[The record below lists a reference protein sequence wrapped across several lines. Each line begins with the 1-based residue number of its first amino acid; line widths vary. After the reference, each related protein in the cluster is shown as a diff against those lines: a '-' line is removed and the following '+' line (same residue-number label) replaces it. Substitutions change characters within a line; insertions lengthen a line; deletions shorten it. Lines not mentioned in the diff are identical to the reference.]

1 MSYMRPKSLLDI
13 LVKADVNT
21 KKQISE
27 AKQQR
32 LLKTKA
38 FLTSIAEEPT
48 TSSSPVLIQT
58 SIRNFFQAAPKTQPP
73 TLTRGGATSNS
84 PELSQTPKNSV
95 GFPTN
100 PFSQTILKACPKFR
114 CKYCPYIDVS
124 GSLCC
129 KTTGQEILTKKN
141 VHCHSSN
148 LIYVITCKTCGK
160 HYVGETK
167 RKLFER
173 LYEHLRN
180 INLAID
186 AHLDKRGRP
195 VDDNIHPV
203 GLHFAQP
210 DHNGTKDLKIQVLDF
225 VNFHP
230 D

>member
-1 MSYMRPKSLLDI
+1 
-13 LVKADVNT
+13 VT
-21 KKQISE
+21 KI
-27 AKQQR
+27 
-32 LLKTKA
+32 
-38 FLTSIAEEPT
+38 
-48 TSSSPVLIQT
+48 
-58 SIRNFFQAAPKTQPP
+58 
-73 TLTRGGATSNS
+73 
-84 PELSQTPKNSV
+84 
-95 GFPTN
+95 
-100 PFSQTILKACPKFR
+100 
-114 CKYCPYIDVS
+114 
-124 GSLCC
+124 
-129 KTTGQEILTKKN
+129 N

-210 DHNGTKDLKIQVLDF
+210 DHNGTKDLRIQVLDF

-230 D
+230 DSKKAGLTRLRVEKKWIHTLRSPAPNGINIMD